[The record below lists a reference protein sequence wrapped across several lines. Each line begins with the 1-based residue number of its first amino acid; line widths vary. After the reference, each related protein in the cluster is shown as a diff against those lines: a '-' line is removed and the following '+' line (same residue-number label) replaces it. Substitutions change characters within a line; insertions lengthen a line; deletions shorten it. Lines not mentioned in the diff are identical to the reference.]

1 MSSFLMGCYDPD
13 SKKWCTV
20 TKCSGGYDD
29 AMLARLQKELD
40 VVKISKVREEWATEH
55 THTHTHS
62 NRILNHSFSCVQD
75 PSKIPQWLK
84 IVKNYYPDF
93 IIRNPEV
100 RFAFCLISQQL

>member
-40 VVKISKVREEWATEH
+40 MIKISKVRE
-55 THTHTHS
+55 
-62 NRILNHSFSCVQD
+62 D
-75 PSKIPQWLK
+75 PL
-84 IVKNYYPDF
+84 
-93 IIRNPEV
+93 RG
-100 RFAFCLISQQL
+100 

>member
-13 SKKWCTV
+13 AKKWCTV

-40 VVKISKVREEWATEH
+40 VVKISKVRGEWATEH
-55 THTHTHS
+55 TYTHTHTHAVIKS
-62 NRILNHSFSCVQD
+62 SITSFCVQD
-75 PSKIPQWLK
+75 PSKIPNWLK

-100 RFAFCLISQQL
+100 SSSSA

>member
-40 VVKISKVREEWATEH
+40 MIKISKVRE
-55 THTHTHS
+55 
-62 NRILNHSFSCVQD
+62 D
-75 PSKIPQWLK
+75 PLTGCRGNMAPC
-84 IVKNYYPDF
+84 DD
-93 IIRNPEV
+93 IIK
-100 RFAFCLISQQL
+100 LISVCVAGPEQNPRLVQNHQELLSRFHHPQPRGELDSAARL

>member
-40 VVKISKVREEWATEH
+40 VVKISKVGEERATEH
-55 THTHTHS
+55 TRTQIKS
-62 NRILNHSFSCVQD
+62 SIIACSCAQD
-75 PSKIPQWLK
+75 PSKIPNWLT

-100 RFAFCLISQQL
+100 RFAFCLISQ

>member
-40 VVKISKVREEWATEH
+40 VVKISKVGEESATKH
-55 THTHTHS
+55 THTRSHT
-62 NRILNHSFSCVQD
+62 NKILNCLFLRAGAEQNPKLDENCQELLPRFH
-75 PSKIPQWLK
+75 
-84 IVKNYYPDF
+84 YP
-93 IIRNPEV
+93 
-100 RFAFCLISQQL
+100 

>member
-40 VVKISKVREEWATEH
+40 VIKISKVREDPLREAELEN
-55 THTHTHS
+55 S
-62 NRILNHSFSCVQD
+62 DQSGVASVSVGARQNPRLAENREELLSRLHH
-75 PSKIPQWLK
+75 PRP
-84 IVKNYYPDF
+84 
-93 IIRNPEV
+93 
-100 RFAFCLISQQL
+100 

>member
-40 VVKISKVREEWATEH
+40 VVKISKVGEEWP
-55 THTHTHS
+55 THTHT
-62 NRILNHSFSCVQD
+62 N
-75 PSKIPQWLK
+75 K
-84 IVKNYYPDF
+84 IVSNFPFPVCRTPAK
-93 IIRNPEV
+93 
-100 RFAFCLISQQL
+100 SQSG